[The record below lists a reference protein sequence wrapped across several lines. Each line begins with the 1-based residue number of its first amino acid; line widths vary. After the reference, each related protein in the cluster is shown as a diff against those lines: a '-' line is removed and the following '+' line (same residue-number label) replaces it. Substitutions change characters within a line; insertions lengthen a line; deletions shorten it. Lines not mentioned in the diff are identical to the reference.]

1 MTDKTRVNIR
11 DTTKILKQL
20 DMQSLLLVDSG
31 ARLLLARQRMDEES
45 TDKGRKLQ
53 EAVT

>member
-31 ARLLLARQRMDEES
+31 ARLLLARQRMDEDEAE
-45 TDKGRKLQ
+45 KERILQ
-53 EAVT
+53 EA